1 MRALAIALI
10 GALLC
15 MSDAFAEGHDDC
27 AVAAHL
33 VTADYPLPQVAAA
46 IANKQLNIVVVGTAS
61 SLLADPAGKQE
72 AYPSRLEAALS
83 KQLPGVK
90 VKVTTYAKPRTTAEE
105 MEKEIEHIVSTDKP
119 ALLIWQTGT
128 VDAIRRVDTETFRS
142 AIEDGIEAI
151 QAGKSDVVLMNPQYS
166 PAHGIHDRG
175 ATVRGSH
182 AVRCVA
188 ARSAPVRPLRRD
200 APMGRKRHVRFR
212 GGNEKNRYGRTRSP
226 VHCGAVGGSDREGG
240 EYDRAGSA
248 RPSLIK

>member
-10 GALLC
+10 SALLC
-15 MSDAFAEGHDDC
+15 MSEAFAEAHDEC

-33 VTADYPLPQVAAA
+33 VTADYPLPQVATA

-61 SLLADPAGKQE
+61 SLLAGPAGKQE

-105 MEKEIEHIVSTDKP
+105 MEKEIEHIISTDKP

-151 QAGKSDVVLMNPQYS
+151 QAGKSDVILMNPQYS
-166 PAHGIHDRG
+166 PRTESMIGVLPYAEAMRFVALQHEVPLFDRFAVMRQWVESGTFDFVEATKKIDTAEHVHQCIAELLGDLIVKAANMTGPG
-175 ATVRGSH
+175 A
-182 AVRCVA
+182 
-188 ARSAPVRPLRRD
+188 PD
-200 APMGRKRHVRFR
+200 RH
-212 GGNEKNRYGRTRSP
+212 
-226 VHCGAVGGSDREGG
+226 
-240 EYDRAGSA
+240 
-248 RPSLIK
+248 